1 MRPLKD
7 VLIKRCSEICSKFT
21 GVYTCWSVISK
32 KLQSNFTEITLQD
45 GCSPVNLL
53 HIFRTPFSNIT
64 SGWLLQWIWTLF
76 SLFNPF
82 LCFTGIAQTRLF
94 LLNSAWIYWF
104 LFSSAL
110 IIVLVFSSPSY
121 QKDGREQ
128 KYDY

>member
-7 VLIKRCSEICSKFT
+7 ALIKSCSEICSEFT

-45 GCSPVNLL
+45 RCSPVNLL
-53 HIFRTPFSNIT
+53 HIFRTPFSNMK
-64 SGWLLQWIWTLF
+64 SGGLLQWIWTLF

-82 LCFTGIAQTRLF
+82 LCFNGIAQTRLF

-110 IIVLVFSSPSY
+110 IIVLVLSSPSY

>member
-7 VLIKRCSEICSKFT
+7 VLIKSCSEICSEFT

-32 KLQSNFTEITLQD
+32 KLQSNFTEMTLQ
-45 GCSPVNLL
+45 GRCSSVNLL
-53 HIFRTPFSNIT
+53 HIFRTPFSIMK
-64 SGWLLQWIWTLF
+64 SGGLLQWIWTLF